1 MWAPRSVSVCDA
13 GSVTVYQIRF
23 EGPSTLAVSIAREL
37 ADADGVE
44 LISEALTVEH
54 GVVTLVV
61 DVEATSD
68 AVTDAVAQV
77 RGSLPQDASIAIVDR

>member
-1 MWAPRSVSVCDA
+1 M
-13 GSVTVYQIRF
+13 TVYQIRF

-44 LISEALTVEH
+44 LISEALTVEQ
-54 GVVTLVV
+54 GVVKLVV

-77 RGSLPQDASIAIVDR
+77 RGGLPPDTSIAIVDR

>member
-1 MWAPRSVSVCDA
+1 
-13 GSVTVYQIRF
+13 VTVYQIRF

-44 LISEALTVEH
+44 LISEELTVEQ

-77 RGSLPQDASIAIVDR
+77 RGGLPREASIAIVDR

>member
-1 MWAPRSVSVCDA
+1 
-13 GSVTVYQIRF
+13 VTVYQIRF
-23 EGPSTLAVSIAREL
+23 EGPSTLAVSIARAL

-44 LISEALTVEH
+44 LISEELTVEQ

-77 RGSLPQDASIAIVDR
+77 RGGLPREASIAIVDR

>member
-1 MWAPRSVSVCDA
+1 
-13 GSVTVYQIRF
+13 VTVYQIRF

-37 ADADGVE
+37 AEADGVE
-44 LISEALTVEH
+44 LISEALTVEQ
-54 GVVTLVV
+54 GVVNLVV

-77 RGSLPQDASIAIVDR
+77 RGGLPPDASIAIADR